1 MKIYS
6 ILALALVLTATVL
19 TGCRRSNNNVTNTTV
34 PATHATTAPTT
45 MPHTEPATV
54 PHTEPATHATEEHN
68 AATTHPT
75 ENNTHATDSTAA
87 SGEAHARQAPRTR

>member
-1 MKIYS
+1 MKKYS
-6 ILALALVLTATVL
+6 ILTLVLVLTAVLL
-19 TGCRRSNNNVTNTTV
+19 TGCRNPNKNAAPTTV
-34 PATHATTAPTT
+34 PTTHATTAPTT